1 MKNLLKLSIL
11 AAIALLIPRSSG
23 RPQSNAKNK
32 TTAPHSSNQSNPSQT
47 HQNNVTN
54 EHKVDKLL

>member
-1 MKNLLKLSIL
+1 MKNLIKLSIL

-32 TTAPHSSNQSNPSQT
+32 TTAPHSSNQSNITQA
-47 HQNNVTN
+47 HQNTAIDEQNP
-54 EHKVDKLL
+54 E